1 MHRLGSTVKWLRCWL
16 LACAVCTPAS
26 AQVDVDAY
34 LKRDKFERV
43 KISPSRRTWAA
54 RRRND
59 SVADARSLISW
70 LG

>member
-1 MHRLGSTVKWLRCWL
+1 
-16 LACAVCTPAS
+16 VCTPAS

-43 KISPSRRTWAA
+43 NISPSRRTWAA